1 MTDKLYIIGNGFDLH
16 HGLKTSYIDFRD
28 GYVKKRNPKM
38 WNDLLDIYGDAPK
51 QDNFWWKDFENM
63 LGRVDYVHLEE
74 DYYKLALAP
83 SRVQN
88 LLRNQ
93 IPPLFGYWI
102 NGIDTN
108 AKIDETLGINPD
120 SMFFTFNYTL
130 VLENTYKVPNSYIW
144 HIHGSVK
151 NSDDIV
157 IGHDLDEY
165 KLFREFLEYQKVHNV
180 KRKDIADN
188 IRQMTAE
195 GAKCVRDRIKQH
207 EDDFYRLYANIKHF
221 VAMGFSFNDIDML
234 YIEKIIA
241 VNRKI
246 ADTDW
251 TVYWHEDGEEDS
263 IRSKLKLLGIKEDNI
278 VPKRW

>member
-1 MTDKLYIIGNGFDLH
+1 MTIPEKNSLKIKMQVKERFSKRMGLQALTAEITTRYDAPEEFRQYLFFVMQKYGLGLKKIREVVCLASKQAPDSSQWGENDFMKSEIEEKMGFSFWPYIYDLIEMFYDKLNVSE
-16 HGLKTSYIDFRD
+16 K
-28 GYVKKRNPKM
+28 
-38 WNDLLDIYGDAPK
+38 
-51 QDNFWWKDFENM
+51 KDFS
-63 LGRVDYVHLEE
+63 D
-74 DYYKLALAP
+74 
-83 SRVQN
+83 S
-88 LLRNQ
+88 
-93 IPPLFGYWI
+93 I
-102 NGIDTN
+102 NEYFLI
-108 AKIDETLGINPD
+108 
-120 SMFFTFNYTL
+120 
-130 VLENTYKVPNSYIW
+130 
-144 HIHGSVK
+144 
-151 NSDDIV
+151 
-157 IGHDLDEY
+157 HDLDEY

-180 KRKDIADN
+180 KRKDIADD

-263 IRSKLKLLGIKEDNI
+263 LRSKLKLLGIKEDNI

>member
-1 MTDKLYIIGNGFDLH
+1 MTEKLYIIGNGFDLH

-38 WNDLLDIYGDAPK
+38 WNDFLDIYGDAPK
-51 QDNFWWKDFENM
+51 QDDLWWKDFENM

-93 IPPLFGYWI
+93 LPPLFGYWI

-108 AKIDETLGINPD
+108 AKIDEALGINPD

-157 IGHDLDEY
+157 IGHDLNEY

-207 EDDFYRLYANIKHF
+207 EDDFYRLYTNIKHF

-263 IRSKLKLLGIKEDNI
+263 LRSKLKLLGIKEDNI